1 MTKIKSTNNDL
12 QNIQKT
18 TGHQHQNIDS
28 FKQNLPSKITPTK
41 PHSFFTW
48 KLYSSVIDSYKTMYF
63 YGGLNLFVT
72 LMFIYIFL
80 YSFIMLMVYYISL
93 MWINKSMRICLC
105 KILILHICNSG
116 PGGSMSQVVGS
127 NSSYKPTT
135 NTRGFAPSCV
145 NYKKGALDS
154 QSQVIKLTSCLSSV
168 GGSLRVLGL
177 HPPLKPGR
185 HDIAEILLKVAL
197 KPN

>member
-12 QNIQKT
+12 QNIHKT

-48 KLYSSVIDSYKTMYF
+48 KFYNSVIDSYKTMYF
-63 YGGLNLFVT
+63 YGDLNLFVT

-135 NTRGFAPSCV
+135 NTVWVRAQLC
-145 NYKKGALDS
+145 
-154 QSQVIKLTSCLSSV
+154 KLQKRCTRLAAASDKAYQLLVQFQWFSPGTRASSTTRFW
-168 GGSLRVLGL
+168 S
-177 HPPLKPGR
+177 P
-185 HDIAEILLKVAL
+185 
-197 KPN
+197 

>member
-1 MTKIKSTNNDL
+1 MIFFFVIYFFIIFNEEEFEDTKEVIRIRISKKNKQHNDQNKKYKQRSTKHAH
-12 QNIQKT
+12 KT

-48 KLYSSVIDSYKTMYF
+48 KFYSSVIDSYKTMYC
-63 YGGLNLFVT
+63 YGDLNLFVA

-93 MWINKSMRICLC
+93 MCINKSMRICLC

-116 PGGSMSQVVGS
+116 PGGSMS
-127 NSSYKPTT
+127 
-135 NTRGFAPSCV
+135 
-145 NYKKGALDS
+145 
-154 QSQVIKLTSCLSSV
+154 
-168 GGSLRVLGL
+168 
-177 HPPLKPGR
+177 
-185 HDIAEILLKVAL
+185 
-197 KPN
+197 